1 MMNKKLEDMTD
12 LEKMDHLHNA
22 RNRAW
27 SRFEDDLIEFSFNYH
42 YEDDGY
48 WVEADDKLIYQG
60 IISMKTHNS
69 LDKWFQ
75 EYHEI
80 FKEAFQLKLIR
91 VYKTESIGNGRT
103 NYQLDYT
110 YMDNPRFEE
119 IKPQIIRSKF
129 L

>member
-1 MMNKKLEDMTD
+1 MNKKFEDMTD
-12 LEKMDHLHNA
+12 LEKMDRLHNA

-60 IISMKTHNS
+60 IISMKTHSS
-69 LDKWFQ
+69 LKRWFQ

-80 FKEAFQLKLIR
+80 FKETFKLKLIR

>member
-1 MMNKKLEDMTD
+1 MTKKYEDMTD
-12 LEKMDHLHNA
+12 LEKMTYFNEE

-27 SRFEDDLIEFSFNYH
+27 RRLENDLIKFSYKVH
-42 YEDDGY
+42 YEDENY
-48 WVEADDKLIYQG
+48 WIEADNKLIYQG

-69 LDKWFQ
+69 LKRWFK
-75 EYHEI
+75 EYHEL

-91 VYKTESIGNGRT
+91 IYKTESIGNGRT

-110 YMDNPRFEE
+110 YDDNPRFEE
-119 IKPQIIRSKF
+119 VKPQIIRSKF